1 MPNKTHATKTAYNL
15 YPDLKHL
22 PKIKAVINPHLLP
35 FINFFMKIAFRLKSD
50 KFVNV
55 KKYKI
60 ATFQNGKID
69 VFVIEPK
76 NQVVPSTTND
86 ENYKNL
92 QNQKTPAL
100 VIFHGGAFCLRAS
113 NAHYKIAKEYARRL
127 CCKVIYADYR
137 LLPKYPFPCAL
148 KDCFE
153 TYKWTRKNSEFLQI
167 DSEKIIIAG
176 DSAGGNLAIG
186 VTLHC
191 KKEKI
196 PLPKATLL
204 IYPVT
209 DRRMQTYSMKT
220 FSDTPV
226 WNAKLNKKMWQMY
239 LQNKNACNEKLPLY
253 LASPMENENFE
264 KFPKTYIEVAEI
276 DCLRDEG
283 IDFAEKLKASGADVE
298 LVKVERACH
307 GFETATK
314 SKIVKDAMDRRVDFC
329 ENVFR

>member
-1 MPNKTHATKTAYNL
+1 
-15 YPDLKHL
+15 
-22 PKIKAVINPHLLP
+22 
-35 FINFFMKIAFRLKSD
+35 
-50 KFVNV
+50 
-55 KKYKI
+55 
-60 ATFQNGKID
+60 
-69 VFVIEPK
+69 
-76 NQVVPSTTND
+76 
-86 ENYKNL
+86 
-92 QNQKTPAL
+92 
-100 VIFHGGAFCLRAS
+100 
-113 NAHYKIAKEYARRL
+113 
-127 CCKVIYADYR
+127 
-137 LLPKYPFPCAL
+137 
-148 KDCFE
+148 
-153 TYKWTRKNSEFLQI
+153 
-167 DSEKIIIAG
+167 
-176 DSAGGNLAIG
+176 
-186 VTLHC
+186 
-191 KKEKI
+191 
-196 PLPKATLL
+196 
-204 IYPVT
+204 
-209 DRRMQTYSMKT
+209 MKT